1 MWGETGRQLLL
12 DGEIGERTL
21 SSDPD
26 SIPLLPR
33 GLDSFTSLFLG
44 TVPLPVSQYYLSRI

>member
-12 DGEIGERTL
+12 DGDIGERTL
-21 SSDPD
+21 GSDPD
-26 SIPLLPR
+26 SIPLLSR

-44 TVPLPVSQYYLSRI
+44 TVPLPVSHYYLSRI